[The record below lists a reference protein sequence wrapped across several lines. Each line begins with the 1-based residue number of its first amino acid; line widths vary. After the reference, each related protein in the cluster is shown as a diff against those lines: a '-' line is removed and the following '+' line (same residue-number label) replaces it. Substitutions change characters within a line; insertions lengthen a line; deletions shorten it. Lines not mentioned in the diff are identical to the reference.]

1 MKYVPSKE
9 AIEMATGSVRRLS
22 SFSTVAPSLSAP
34 RSISGRKCQAAENP
48 TAAPALW
55 TRGSRKN

>member
-22 SFSTVAPSLSAP
+22 SFNIAAALS
-34 RSISGRKCQAAENP
+34 IHF
-48 TAAPALW
+48 L
-55 TRGSRKN
+55 